1 MLMILKDQLG
11 FQICWWRTIVPDTYL
26 HIAVIYQGERGAI
39 TGLCKIGQRMRE
51 LKKPLS
57 NSCSQSYLK
66 KHFQRSLVLPIPKL
80 FFFFLSR
87 ILCYNG
93 FGFNFLV
100 SFKSEV
106 GKLWPTG
113 QSGLPVKNSFC
124 IFKGLLKEKSW
135 RRRTRWRR
143 EYVACKA

>member
-1 MLMILKDQLG
+1 MILKDQLG

-26 HIAVIYQGERGAI
+26 HIPVIYQGERGAI

-80 FFFFLSR
+80 FFFFSFL
-87 ILCYNG
+87 G
-93 FGFNFLV
+93 FCVIMALV
-100 SFKSEV
+100 S
-106 GKLWPTG
+106 
-113 QSGLPVKNSFC
+113 
-124 IFKGLLKEKSW
+124 IFLSLLNQRWANYDLRANLVCQLRIVFVFLKDCW
-135 RRRTRWRR
+135 RRRVEGDGRGEGGST
-143 EYVACKA
+143 